1 MRWKVNKGVV
11 YTLFSF
17 TIIVLGTLLAI
28 EYAKGRYRVSVD
40 GIVQGAGLLSTNS
53 FPTGA
58 EVFINDRLVT
68 ATDDTL
74 YLEPGLYEVK
84 MSKDGY
90 APWQKTV
97 EITPELVTQ
106 TNARLFPIAPSLS
119 ALTFAGAENP
129 LPSPDGQKILYYTA
143 SQSAER
149 RNGLYVMELSNNLPI
164 ALQRGP
170 RQIAEDVPEY
180 DLANAQYIWS
190 PDSGEIII
198 LSESKEMLLSIDRL
212 SDLRSM
218 SDIRFQKRQILSEWE
233 YEMYVRE
240 REFLADFPPE
250 ILQIA
255 TMSAKNVYVSPDKKR
270 LLYTATA
277 SATLPSGIVPPL
289 PASST
294 QPEERELEP
303 GSIYIYDREE
313 DRNFKVASEP
323 EGSQSSAKWLLA
335 NDLYSSAPMPFEQQ
349 AERFETLQ
357 ATDAARLARNFNRY
371 HISYFAETLQWY
383 PDSRHL
389 LFVQED
395 TVKIMEFDATNIITL
410 YAGPFLDNFHYPWP
424 DGNRL
429 VISTRFSPNA
439 PANLYAIEL
448 R

>member
-1 MRWKVNKGVV
+1 MRWKINKGVV

-28 EYAKGRYRVSVD
+28 EYAKGRYRLSLD
-40 GIVQGAGLLSTNS
+40 GVVQGTGLLSTNS
-53 FPTGA
+53 SPTGA
-58 EVFINDRLVT
+58 EVFVNDRLVT

-74 YLEPGLYEVK
+74 YLEPGVYQVELI
-84 MSKDGY
+84 KDGY
-90 APWQKTV
+90 APWRKAV
-97 EITPELVTQ
+97 EIQPELVTQ

-119 ALTFAGAENP
+119 ALTFSGAENP

-164 ALQRGP
+164 TLQRGP
-170 RQIAEDVPEY
+170 RQIAEDIPEY
-180 DLANAQYIWS
+180 DLANAHYIWS

-198 LSESKEMLLSIDRL
+198 LSEAKEMLLSTDRL
-212 SDLRSM
+212 NDLQTM
-218 SDIRFQKRQILSEWE
+218 SDIRFQKRQILAEWE

-240 REFLADFPPE
+240 RQFLAEFPVE
-250 ILQIA
+250 ILKIA
-255 TMSAKNVYVSPDKKR
+255 TESARNVYVSPDKKR

-277 SATLPSGIVPPL
+277 SAVLPEGIVPPL

-294 QPEERELEP
+294 QVEERLLEP

-313 DRNFKVASEP
+313 DRNFKVATEP
-323 EGSQSSAKWLLA
+323 EGSQSTAKWLLA
-335 NDLYSSAPMPFEQQ
+335 KDLHSPTPMPYEDNMTM
-349 AERFETLQ
+349 FETLQ
-357 ATDAARLARNFNRY
+357 ATESGKTARNFNRY
-371 HISYFAETLQWY
+371 HISFLAETLQWY

-389 LFVQED
+389 LFVQD
-395 TVKIMEFDATNIITL
+395 STIKIMEYDATNIITL
-410 YAGPFLDNFHYPWP
+410 YTGPFNNNFHYPWP

-429 VISTRFSPNA
+429 VISTQFSPNA
-439 PANLYAIEL
+439 PDNLYAIEL